1 MKLNFFLL
9 TGFALLSQGISVP
22 AQTDVRR
29 TKNIEQLLTYHA
41 RMAASSKEEEEHHV
55 LLRASCEKIMK
66 GLGQLTFISNRNGR
80 VKLQLRGIY
89 TQGPMLYF
97 LFRLNNR
104 SPLDYEI
111 ERIRFSIVDPPA
123 RGASRTIPPASYA
136 ELSPVYQY
144 DSTVLVPG
152 YSRLRNVMVLP
163 RFTLPRGKRLLI
175 EVLEKDGGR
184 HMQITTGN
192 FLLERA
198 RII

>member
-1 MKLNFFLL
+1 MPS
-9 TGFALLSQGISVP
+9 TTRDS
-22 AQTDVRR
+22 
-29 TKNIEQLLTYHA
+29 
-41 RMAASSKEEEEHHV
+41 AAKKSSREEEHS
-55 LLRASCEKIMK
+55 LLLKASCERIMK
-66 GLGQLTFISNRNGR
+66 GPGQLTFLSNRNGK

-89 TQGPMLYF
+89 TQGSMLYF
-97 LFRLNNR
+97 LLRLNNR

-123 RGASRTIPPASYA
+123 RGAGRAMPLMRYG
-136 ELSPVYQY
+136 ELSSVYLY

-152 YSRLRNVMVLP
+152 YSRLRNVIVLP

-184 HMQITTGN
+184 HLQIKTSN